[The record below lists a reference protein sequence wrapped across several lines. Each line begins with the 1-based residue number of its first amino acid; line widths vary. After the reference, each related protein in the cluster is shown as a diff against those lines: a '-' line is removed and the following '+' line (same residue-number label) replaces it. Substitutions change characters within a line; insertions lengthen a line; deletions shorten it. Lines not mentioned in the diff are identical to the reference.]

1 MECGSSG
8 ENSMETENVIGASGI
23 SDRGSP
29 YAPDAVL
36 MLHRCYLGVGA
47 LHAITHGIIKRK

>member
-1 MECGSSG
+1 
-8 ENSMETENVIGASGI
+8 METENVIGASGI

-29 YAPDAVL
+29 YALDAVL